1 MKSKFIGIGFVL
13 SLVMLMSAITAT
25 AQNPMKNI
33 SVTGTNITNATLD
46 VTSFAVKN
54 GGVVANGVLKGTV
67 NGQQVTKNVSLPVT
81 TGQHTCQ
88 ILVLDLGPLNL
99 DILGLQVALSP
110 VHLEINAQ
118 PGSGNLLGNLLCDI
132 AKLLDG
138 NGNAFGRLAG
148 LLNDLL
154 KALG

>member
-1 MKSKFIGIGFVL
+1 MRSKFIGIGFVL
-13 SLVMLMSAITAT
+13 SLVMLLSAAAAN

-33 SVTGTNITNATLD
+33 SVSGTNITNATLD
-46 VTSFAVKN
+46 ITSFAVKK

-67 NGQQVTKNVSLPVT
+67 NGQQVTQNVTLPVT
-81 TGQHTCQ
+81 PGQHSCQ
-88 ILVLDLGPLNL
+88 ILKLDLGPLNL
-99 DILGLQVALSP
+99 DILGLQVALSA
-110 VHLEINAQ
+110 VHLEVNAQ

-132 AKLLDG
+132 AHLLDG